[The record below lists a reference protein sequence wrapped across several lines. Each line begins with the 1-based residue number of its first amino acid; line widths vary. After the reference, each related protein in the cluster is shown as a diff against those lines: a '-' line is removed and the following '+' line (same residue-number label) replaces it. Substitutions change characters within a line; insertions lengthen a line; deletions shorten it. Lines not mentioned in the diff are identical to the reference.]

1 MNRLLTSYERADYC
15 PPIELFR
22 SNHLVTEY
30 AKIAYANETNIVMS
44 PVPLLATG
52 PTHSVCDMQ
61 TTIIGMDVKKVK
73 RAA

>member
-1 MNRLLTSYERADYC
+1 MKRHLASCERTGYCLPVELL
-15 PPIELFR
+15 R
-22 SNHLVTEY
+22 SNHLVTAY
-30 AKIAYANETNIVMS
+30 AKIAYTNETNIAIS

-61 TTIIGMDVKKVK
+61 TTIIGMEVKKVK